1 MKLRNGKTLRP
12 VAMKRNI
19 SPRVVRNL
27 TKVFEELSVA
37 ETLPDNIQAKEEVK
51 KFSRYF
57 LYHCIE
63 DLANRFRIEKLEEE
77 NGGKT
82 TFQEMINWRADE
94 RFWRENFF
102 PAWLRMRNE
111 FSLAELISA
120 VKCFIREEYNILPG
134 SYDYVKLVVMLQ
146 TLFRELYE
154 MNIDH
159 VLTLMK
165 EQQLV
170 KQSTDPRAMY
180 LDEIAYITARHA
192 TNPLLSDQ
200 RSKNRPLPWETF
212 VKKAKSTCGFIPDS
226 SGDKVVVRSS
236 ISVCNFGMG
245 CKPNFC
251 FEILNNCETFYS
263 PESDIRKA
271 YLLHK
276 RVTS

>member
-63 DLANRFRIEKLEEE
+63 DLASRFRIEKLEEE

-111 FSLAELISA
+111 FSLAELLCS
-120 VKCFIREEYNILPG
+120 
-134 SYDYVKLVVMLQ
+134 
-146 TLFRELYE
+146 E
-154 MNIDH
+154 M
-159 VLTLMK
+159 
-165 EQQLV
+165 
-170 KQSTDPRAMY
+170 
-180 LDEIAYITARHA
+180 
-192 TNPLLSDQ
+192 
-200 RSKNRPLPWETF
+200 
-212 VKKAKSTCGFIPDS
+212 
-226 SGDKVVVRSS
+226 
-236 ISVCNFGMG
+236 
-245 CKPNFC
+245 
-251 FEILNNCETFYS
+251 FYS
-263 PESDIRKA
+263 
-271 YLLHK
+271 
-276 RVTS
+276 

>member
-1 MKLRNGKTLRP
+1 
-12 VAMKRNI
+12 
-19 SPRVVRNL
+19 
-27 TKVFEELSVA
+27 
-37 ETLPDNIQAKEEVK
+37 
-51 KFSRYF
+51 
-57 LYHCIE
+57 
-63 DLANRFRIEKLEEE
+63 
-77 NGGKT
+77 
-82 TFQEMINWRADE
+82 
-94 RFWRENFF
+94 
-102 PAWLRMRNE
+102 
-111 FSLAELISA
+111 